1 MNIDF
6 VELGTYCQT
15 EYRKTLDS
23 LKDKYRKTLF
33 VAIMDDNSISVSAT
47 PHILSNAKKCILIH
61 ERLSLAISNWYS
73 WYVVQFIN
81 ENGEVLVG
89 RLDNDFELCTVA
101 CGGYDNQWLELR
113 ADHRTYYSCKAPWKE
128 NDIKSIWDLY
138 VRLKQATSECE
149 RNLIAS
155 LFKKDQTI
163 LELEKANQNFEYKTQ
178 LLENEMKLYKGI
190 LDDIK
195 NLLEQK

>member
-1 MNIDF
+1 MNIYF

-138 VRLKQATSECE
+138 VRLKQATTECE

-178 LLENEMKLYKGI
+178 LLENEKKLYKGI

>member
-15 EYRKTLDS
+15 EYRKTLNH
-23 LKDKYRKTLF
+23 LTDKYRKTLF
-33 VAIMDDNSISVSAT
+33 VAIKDDNSISVSAT
-47 PHILSNAKKCILIH
+47 PHILSNASKCIMIH

-81 ENGEVLVG
+81 ENGEVFVN
-89 RLDNDFELCTVA
+89 RIDNDFELHTVS
-101 CGGYDNQWLELR
+101 CGGYDSQWLELC
-113 ADHRTYYSCKAPWKE
+113 ADNRTYYSCKAHWKE
-128 NDIKSIWDLY
+128 DDIKSIWELY
-138 VRLKQATSECE
+138 VKLKQATTKCE

-155 LFKKDQTI
+155 LFEKYKTI
-163 LELEKANQNFEYKTQ
+163 LEWEKADQNLERKTQ
-178 LLENEMKLYKGI
+178 LLENEKIMYKEI

-195 NLLEQK
+195 LFFEAR

>member
-33 VAIMDDNSISVSAT
+33 VAIMDDNSISVSST

-81 ENGEVLVG
+81 ENGEVLVV
-89 RLDNDFELCTVA
+89 RLDNDFELFTVA

-138 VRLKQATSECE
+138 VRLKQATTECE
-149 RNLIAS
+149 LNLIAS

-178 LLENEMKLYKGI
+178 LLENEKKLYKGI

-195 NLLEQK
+195 YLLEQK